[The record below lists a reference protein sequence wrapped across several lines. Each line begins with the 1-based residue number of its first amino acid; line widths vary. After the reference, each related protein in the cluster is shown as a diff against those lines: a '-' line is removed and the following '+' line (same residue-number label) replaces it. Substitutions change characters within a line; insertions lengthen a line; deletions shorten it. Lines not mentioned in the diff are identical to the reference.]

1 MNRSPAHFRPTIIAL
16 CLAVLAM
23 RIAGI
28 HLHLCFD
35 GSEPPLSYHV
45 ADSGIHH
52 ADEHGAGETHSDRDM
67 PVAGDAVAKKSTH
80 DQDASLLWFV
90 FALLLFLLPPARQ
103 IVPAATDPPRL
114 RSLFSWLR
122 PPLRGPPVPA

>member
-1 MNRSPAHFRPTIIAL
+1 MNRSSRRLRLLVTAL
-16 CLAVLAM
+16 CLAVLAP
-23 RIAGI
+23 RLAGA

-52 ADEHGAGETHSDRDM
+52 ADGHDSGESHSDRDM
-67 PVAGDAVAKKSTH
+67 LVADDLLAKKSTH
-80 DQDASLLWFV
+80 DLDAAALWFV
-90 FALLLFLLPPARQ
+90 YALLLFLLAPARR
-103 IVPAATDPPRL
+103 IVPAADTPRL